1 MACFL
6 VPMALAILFVPVQFL
21 LHSKKDLVE
30 KYKLTTLS
38 LLLWGGVIMLAVE
51 HVAHQEVVP
60 FFPYLTAMAT
70 AEDTAIMLEE
80 MLTIGGSMTIAIV
93 IVWVLIVVTSKKV
106 VRSPVQTATATA
118 QAAAA

>member
-6 VPMALAILFVPVQFL
+6 VPMALAVILLLVQIFL
-21 LHSKKDLVE
+21 HNKKDLVA

-60 FFPYLTAMAT
+60 FFPFLTAMETPADIPVML
-70 AEDTAIMLEE
+70 AEMA
-80 MLTIGGSMTIAIV
+80 TIGGSMTAAIV
-93 IVWVLIVVTSKKV
+93 VVWVLVVVASRKV
-106 VRSPVQTATATA
+106 VRAPVQTAAATA
-118 QAAAA
+118 QAVAA